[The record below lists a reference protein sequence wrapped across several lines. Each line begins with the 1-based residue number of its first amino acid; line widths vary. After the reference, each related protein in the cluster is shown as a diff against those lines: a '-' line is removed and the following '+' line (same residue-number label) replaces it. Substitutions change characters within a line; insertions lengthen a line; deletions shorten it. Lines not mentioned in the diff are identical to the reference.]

1 MRTFTSAKE
10 LLEARISGLDGEI
23 SWRKGLLAV
32 REQQVQA
39 DRAELNN
46 MVAER
51 SALAKAVR
59 QL

>member
-1 MRTFTSAKE
+1 MKTFTSAKE

-23 SWRKGLLAV
+23 SWRKQILRD
-32 REQQVQA
+32 REEQIQS
-39 DRAELNN
+39 DRTELNN